1 MASRREGSVA
11 PKERINVKF
20 VPAVGDQVDEVEL
33 PMKMVVLGDF
43 NGRPDDAPVEER
55 KAVSIDKNSF
65 ASVFKDMDLSRTLE
79 VDDQLSDE
87 EQDATIRV
95 QLNFEQLSDFNPDAI
110 ARQVPELNK
119 LVELRDALSAL
130 KGPLG
135 NMPQFRR
142 ALADIVKD
150 PAKREQMLSELGDR
164 SDAE

>member
-1 MASRREGSVA
+1 MRDGSVA

-20 VPAVGDQVDEVEL
+20 VPSVGNQTEEVEL

-43 NGRPDDAPVEER
+43 TGKPDDSLLEER
-55 KAVSIDKNSF
+55 KAVSIDKNTFST
-65 ASVFKDMDLSRTLE
+65 VLKDMNLSRVME
-79 VDDQLSDE
+79 IPNKLSDE
-87 EQDATIRV
+87 ADDTLCVDLE
-95 QLNFEQLSDFNPDAI
+95 FSKLSDFDPDSI

-142 ALADIVKD
+142 ALADTVKD
-150 PAKREQMLSELGDR
+150 AGKRDAMLEELG
-164 SDAE
+164 SASSEDAG